1 MYKIKIAILIIMIA
15 GAGWLVRGN
24 HHKDVVDR
32 TAKKAVAAK
41 AQAEAAVA
49 KELASHC
56 SANTASQTVVV
67 SISQQHLWA
76 CEGTNEVYDAAVTTG
91 AAIYPEDATL
101 TGTWHIQG
109 KQTDRYLTG
118 SDSRGSWNE
127 HVNYWIPYDG
137 DYGFHDAP
145 WQTFAFGDL
154 NKYKTNGSHGCVRS
168 STANLKWLFDWAPI
182 GTTVTIN
189 S

>member
-1 MYKIKIAILIIMIA
+1 MLKIKIAILIVMIA
-15 GAGWLVRGN
+15 GAGWLVWGSQ
-24 HHKDVVDR
+24 HKEVIDQATQKA
-32 TAKKAVAAK
+32 TAAVAQTK
-41 AQAEAAVA
+41 ASAA

-56 SANTASQTVVV
+56 AGNTVEQAVKV
-67 SISQQHLWA
+67 SITKQHMWA
-76 CEGTNEVYDAAVTTG
+76 CEGAKEVYDAAVTTG
-91 AAIYPEDATL
+91 ASVYPEDATL
-101 TGTWHIQG
+101 TGTWHIQD
-109 KQTDRYLTG
+109 KQTNRYLTG

-154 NKYKTNGSHGCVRS
+154 NKYKTNGSHGCVRAA
-168 STANLKWLFDWAPI
+168 TATLKWIYGWAPV
-182 GTTVTIN
+182 GTSVTIN

>member
-1 MYKIKIAILIIMIA
+1 MFKIKIAVVLVAIA
-15 GAGWLVRGN
+15 FAGWLVWDN
-24 HHKDVVDR
+24 HHKGVLDQAAQKA
-32 TAKKAVAAK
+32 TAIATQTKAT
-41 AQAEAAVA
+41 AV

-56 SANTASQTVVV
+56 SANAASQAVVV
-67 SISQQHLWA
+67 SIVKQHMWA
-76 CEGTNEVYDAAVTTG
+76 CEGAKEVYDAAVTTG
-91 AAIYPEDATL
+91 ASAYPEDATL

-109 KQTDRYLTG
+109 KQTNRYLTG

-145 WQTFAFGDL
+145 WQTFTFGDL
-154 NKYKTNGSHGCVRS
+154 NKYKTNGSHGCVRAA
-168 STANLKWLFDWAPI
+168 TNTLKWLYDWAPV
-182 GTTVTIN
+182 GTSVTIN